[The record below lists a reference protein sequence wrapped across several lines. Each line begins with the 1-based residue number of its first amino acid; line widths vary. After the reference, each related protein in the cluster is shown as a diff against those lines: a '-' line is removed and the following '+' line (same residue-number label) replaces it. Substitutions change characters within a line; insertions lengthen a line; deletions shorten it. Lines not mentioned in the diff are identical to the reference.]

1 MTKLFSEV
9 VLNVLIKPRLMIKC
23 KVVLNCKS
31 VLHGYKVNLNSGFCE
46 HLGCGQYI
54 ITSVALPSQVQV
66 VSGSHSEAQHTR
78 TTVS

>member
-46 HLGCGQYI
+46 HLGWNLDQ
-54 ITSVALPSQVQV
+54 SKFM
-66 VSGSHSEAQHTR
+66 
-78 TTVS
+78 

>member
-9 VLNVLIKPRLMIKC
+9 ILNVLIKPRLMIKC

-46 HLGCGQYI
+46 HLVVQFRPKQIYVEVGQ
-54 ITSVALPSQVQV
+54 
-66 VSGSHSEAQHTR
+66 SG
-78 TTVS
+78 